1 LLLKLM
7 HSPSIL
13 LSTSSRCTLVGNL
26 CLESAFRLAR
36 GILCNLHGRAAVAGL
51 VTVIEP
57 EEIFADSTIEVLE
70 KQVFKLFM
78 TDCAPKLSYHVHP
91 HEGQLK
97 RGVAVDVYLH

>member
-1 LLLKLM
+1 
-7 HSPSIL
+7 
-13 LSTSSRCTLVGNL
+13 
-26 CLESAFRLAR
+26 
-36 GILCNLHGRAAVAGL
+36 